1 MPSELF
7 QPSPKL
13 AVIVGNVPLSWVK
26 IVELVGDHIKEN
38 DLDRLPNVVTDTA
51 LRTLVGERKQVS
63 AKELT
68 RVLKQHV
75 TPTGRR
81 V

>member
-1 MPSELF
+1 MPSELY
-7 QPSPKL
+7 QPSPDL

-51 LRTLVGERKQVS
+51 LRKLVGEREQVS

-68 RVLKQHV
+68 KVLKQHI